1 MPYVLTEALKDRCR
15 FRREL
20 GHARWWMPSIDR
32 TIALDSSFTPD
43 YIHASSLASNSTV
56 KGWERYA
63 HTYLALRP
71 SDDYAT
77 YAVLLSAVLASP

>member
-32 TIALDSSFTPD
+32 TIALDSSFTPA
-43 YIHASSLASNSTV
+43 YIHASELGLKLNGERVGAVRSHVSRTPSL
-56 KGWERYA
+56 G
-63 HTYLALRP
+63 
-71 SDDYAT
+71 
-77 YAVLLSAVLASP
+77 